1 MILGLVLTKYQ
12 VSDMKSILFGILI
25 PDSPVQDYYS
35 IALSIGRI
43 KNSNQYS
50 YSNVINIPIS
60 SVVDIIKKNL

>member
-12 VSDMKSILFGILI
+12 VSDMKFIPFGILI
-25 PDSPVQDYYS
+25 PDSPIQDYYS